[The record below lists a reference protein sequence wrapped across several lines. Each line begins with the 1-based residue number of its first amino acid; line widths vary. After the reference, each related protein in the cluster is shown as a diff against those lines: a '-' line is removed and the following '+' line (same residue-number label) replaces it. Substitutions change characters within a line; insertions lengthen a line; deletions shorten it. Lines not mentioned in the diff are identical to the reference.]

1 MLLLP
6 FDTKQI
12 KLNQHSL
19 IIKSHK
25 PFFCVDISFY
35 FLFNLSRKTKIFIL
49 TPESFLFRNNKIEV
63 IYLDIKSK
71 ENTYSFFYSLY
82 TEKSKFSLILFR

>member
-25 PFFCVDISFY
+25 PFFRVDISFY